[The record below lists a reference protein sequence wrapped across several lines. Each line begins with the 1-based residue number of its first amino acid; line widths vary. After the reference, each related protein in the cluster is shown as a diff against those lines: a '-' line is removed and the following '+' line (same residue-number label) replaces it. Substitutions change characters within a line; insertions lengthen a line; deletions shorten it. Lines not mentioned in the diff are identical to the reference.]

1 MDISRGGAVK
11 NEAVEP
17 AIGGYFELELPL
29 ARSPFFYP
37 GAIGFQSARAA
48 FLALLRAGKP
58 RRVWLPYYIC
68 GTMAASI
75 AQTSSEV
82 AYYKI
87 DENLH
92 LAEDVRLKKGEWL
105 LYVDYFGIRRSYA
118 RSLLDRFD
126 PESLIIDSSQ
136 ALFSRPYDCLATIY
150 SPRKFLGVPDG
161 GLIVSSVPI
170 DTPQLVD
177 KGSFERAISLL
188 KRMAFSPEEGY
199 AEHQQAEMTLF
210 DQQPMRM
217 SCLTCKILSTV
228 DSDAIHRTR
237 NANFLYLHERLGQY
251 NALSIDPAEL
261 NGPLCY
267 PLLTEN
273 IGLREALIKRRVFVA
288 TYWQDVLKLVDD
300 ASIEKRLV
308 QGIIPLPCDQR
319 YGEMEMAR
327 IAEICL
333 SLLSNPG
340 GEVAR
345 MEGNSLPC
353 SRKTGCDAAGPG
365 RLRGTRKI
373 DMAARTEWK

>member
-1 MDISRGGAVK
+1 MK
-11 NEAVEP
+11 EEAVEP

-29 ARSPFFYP
+29 VRSPFFHP

-48 FLALLRAGKP
+48 FLALLRARKP

-68 GTMAASI
+68 GTMAASL
-75 AQTSSEV
+75 AQTSSKV

-87 DENLH
+87 DESLH
-92 LAEDVRLKKGEWL
+92 LAEDVRLKEGEWL
-105 LYVDYFGIRRSYA
+105 LYVDYFGIRGSYA
-118 RSLLDRFD
+118 RSLLERFD
-126 PESLIIDSSQ
+126 PQSVVIDSSQ
-136 ALFSRPYDCLATIY
+136 ALFSQPYECLATIY

-199 AEHQQAEMTLF
+199 ADHKQAEMTLF

-228 DSDAIHRTR
+228 DSSAIHRTR
-237 NANFLYLHERLGQY
+237 NANFLYLHERLAQY
-251 NALSIDPAEL
+251 NGLSIDPGEV

-273 IGLREALIKRRVFVA
+273 LKLREALIKRRVFVA
-288 TYWQDVLKLVDD
+288 TYWLDVLKLVDD
-300 ASIEKRLV
+300 KAVEKRLV

-319 YGEMEMAR
+319 YGATEMAR

-340 GEVAR
+340 REMTGMQSRAH
-345 MEGNSLPC
+345 PC
-353 SRKTGCDAAGPG
+353 
-365 RLRGTRKI
+365 
-373 DMAARTEWK
+373 